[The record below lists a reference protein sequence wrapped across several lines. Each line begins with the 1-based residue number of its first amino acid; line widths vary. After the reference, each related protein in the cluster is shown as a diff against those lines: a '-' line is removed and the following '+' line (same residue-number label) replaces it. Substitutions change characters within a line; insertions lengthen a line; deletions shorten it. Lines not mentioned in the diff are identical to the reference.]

1 MKMEN
6 KKSKIRLMIV
16 DDNPTII
23 SAIKDLMEDE
33 DEILIVAEALNGIE
47 AVKLSKSHLPDVIL
61 MDVKMPDMDGI
72 ESTRIIKKDN
82 PGIKI
87 IALTSFGNM
96 EIKKSMIEAKAD
108 SFLDKSEMTADR
120 LLDNIKTV
128 TKKNEL
134 KETYY

>member
-1 MKMEN
+1 MEN

>member
-1 MKMEN
+1 
-6 KKSKIRLMIV
+6 MIV

>member
-1 MKMEN
+1 
-6 KKSKIRLMIV
+6 MIV

-96 EIKKSMIEAKAD
+96 EIKKSMIEAGAD

-120 LLDNIKTV
+120 LLDNIRTV